1 VRSVQGA
8 PEIETETSR
17 LGRAPLL
24 GSVAA
29 VAALLD
35 LACNRIALRLVD
47 PDARDVWIPLVAPG
61 RFLRNVGAIAGLVA
75 ACVALASLVRNPPE
89 SEHSERRGE
98 PLAPYRRFV
107 ARLSIVA
114 VAGLYLPGVA
124 VSLVLPRERLP
135 NLVVVLALLSGN
147 ALVALLGSYVLPYR
161 RVGPAWPALLAG
173 LTAILAMTGLLVA
186 QLRQVIPSVGAL
198 GVLARHGGEL
208 AWLLT
213 PLVLLLDRDVRAR
226 GRHHRGRLAVA
237 IAAGVMVLAVA
248 IWGQLALGSSSARIV
263 YGAFRLASL
272 PAEATALY
280 GLPLA
285 VSMALAVLHLE
296 SPERRQIAWAVLLWI
311 AAGLAP
317 RTPSGILYEVVAAL
331 LFARAAQ
338 SAHPDGRAT
347 TVPSPGT
354 P

>member
-1 VRSVQGA
+1 MRSVQGS

-29 VAALLD
+29 VAAFLD
-35 LACNRIALRLVD
+35 LGWNRFALRLID
-47 PDARDVWIPLVAPG
+47 PDARDLWIPLVGPG

-75 ACVALASLVRNPPE
+75 ACLALASLVRNPPT
-89 SEHSERRGE
+89 SEHPERRGE
-98 PLAPYRRFV
+98 SLAPYRRFM

-135 NLVVVLALLSGN
+135 NLVVALALLSGN
-147 ALVALLGSYVLPYR
+147 ALVALLGSYVIPYR
-161 RVGPAWPALLAG
+161 RVGPAWPALMAG
-173 LTAILAMTGLLVA
+173 ITAILAMTGLLVA
-186 QLRQVIPSVGAL
+186 QLRQVIPGVGAL
-198 GVLARHGGEL
+198 GALARHGGEL

-213 PLVLLLDRDVRAR
+213 PLVLVLDRDVRAR
-226 GRHHRGRLAVA
+226 ARHHRGHLAVA
-237 IAAGVMVLAVA
+237 ILAGVVVLSGAV
-248 IWGQLALGSSSARIV
+248 WGQLALGSTSARIA

-280 GLPLA
+280 GVPL
-285 VSMALAVLHLE
+285 SMSVALAVLHLE
-296 SPERRQIAWAVLLWI
+296 SPERRQIAWALLLWI

-338 SAHPDGRAT
+338 SAHPDGRALT
-347 TVPSPGT
+347 RSPST